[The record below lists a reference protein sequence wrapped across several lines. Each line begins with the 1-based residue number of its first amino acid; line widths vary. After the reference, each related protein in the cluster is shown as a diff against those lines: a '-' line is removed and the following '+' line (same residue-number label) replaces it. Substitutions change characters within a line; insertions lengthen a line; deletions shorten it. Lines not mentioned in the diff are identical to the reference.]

1 MCGECKRKTR
11 EILLKEN
18 LPKQNMKKKN
28 LPNAYWEKNPRK
40 IFQTRI
46 QLFTGLHR
54 GDPPG
59 S

>member
-1 MCGECKRKTR
+1 MCGKCKRKNPR
-11 EILLKEN
+11 N
-18 LPKQNMKKKN
+18 LVKGESPKAKLKKN
-28 LPNAYWEKNPRK
+28 LPNAYWQKNPRK